1 MKYKVKMLVF
11 YTDASFSP
19 ITRSS
24 SFGVY
29 CPAENFYY
37 CSHLPKYLC
46 DNMMAEQMAIENTIK
61 IIKERFMDSENK
73 HSHFLI
79 YSDCLPAVRSREYSH
94 ESGKNIEIK
103 WISRWSDGITVADRM
118 ASWERRQLP
127 TLEGRILTESE
138 FSSLF
143 NT

>member
-1 MKYKVKMLVF
+1 MLVF
-11 YTDASFSP
+11 YTDASFSY
-19 ITRSS
+19 ITGSS
-24 SFGVY
+24 SFGVF
-29 CPAENFYY
+29 CPAKNFYY

-46 DNMMAEQMAIENTIK
+46 DNNMKSEQMAIENTIK

-79 YSDCLPAVRSREYSH
+79 YSDCLPAVRSWEYSH
-94 ESGKNIEIK
+94 GPGKNIEIK
-103 WISRWSDGITVADRM
+103 WISRRSYGITVADKM

-138 FSSLF
+138 FSALF